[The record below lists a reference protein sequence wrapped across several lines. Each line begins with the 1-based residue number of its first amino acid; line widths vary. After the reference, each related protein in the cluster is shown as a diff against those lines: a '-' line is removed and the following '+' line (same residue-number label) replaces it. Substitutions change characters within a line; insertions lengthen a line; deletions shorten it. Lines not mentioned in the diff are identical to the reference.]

1 MVRIESFQRKSPSK
15 EECEDAYALNTDAQV
30 YGVLDGATPLVS
42 FMDNE
47 GHNGAYLAADLFKK
61 HLERVTKRDS
71 LNRCLAI
78 ANEALYHQMIA
89 HDVEIQKGY
98 ERWTTCVAAIKIE
111 GSKLSFAQLGDCMIL
126 ASYRDG
132 SKRVLTKDT
141 VKGIS
146 ERAKK
151 KRAALRK
158 QGMDVPDESIFSDR
172 LETLRFNRSLANI
185 EDGYTVADGMPEAI
199 NSIQS
204 GSLSLNDVQEILIL
218 SDGLFHRELSLI
230 QVFEQIQANGLHAYV
245 DELTQDLERQG
256 EHVDD
261 RTAIRIHMN
270 TP

>member
-1 MVRIESFQRKSPSK
+1 MVRVESFQRKSPSK

-42 FMDNE
+42 FKDDE
-47 GHNGAYLAADLFKK
+47 GHNGAFLAANLFKE
-61 HLERVTKRDS
+61 HLEHMTKRDS

-78 ANEALYHQMIA
+78 ANEALYHKMIA
-89 HDVEIQKGY
+89 RGVEIQKGY
-98 ERWTTCVAAIKIE
+98 ERWTTCVAAIKIV
-111 GSKLSFAQLGDCMIL
+111 GSKMFFAQLGDCMIL
-126 ASYRDG
+126 ASYFDG

-158 QGMDVPDESIFSDR
+158 QGMDVPTESVFSDHF
-172 LETLRFNRSLANI
+172 ETLRFNRSLANI
-185 EDGYTVADGMPEAI
+185 EGGYTVADGMPDAMKAL
-199 NSIQS
+199 QS
-204 GSLSLNDVQEILIL
+204 GSLSLDDVQEILII
-218 SDGLFHRELSLI
+218 SDGLFHRKLSLI
-230 QVFEQIQANGLHAYV
+230 QVFEQIQANGLRAYV
-245 DELTQDLERQG
+245 DELTRDLERQG